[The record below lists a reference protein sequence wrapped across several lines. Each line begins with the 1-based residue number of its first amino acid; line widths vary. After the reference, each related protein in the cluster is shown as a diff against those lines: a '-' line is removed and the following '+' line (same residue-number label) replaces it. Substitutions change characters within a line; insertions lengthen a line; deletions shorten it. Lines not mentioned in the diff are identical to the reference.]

1 MSLVETLRKGL
12 KFLLMSFGVSSPEKK
27 PPSQVPRKP
36 DSTR

>member
-1 MSLVETLRKGL
+1 MSLAETLRKGL

-27 PPSQVPRKP
+27 PANQTPRKP